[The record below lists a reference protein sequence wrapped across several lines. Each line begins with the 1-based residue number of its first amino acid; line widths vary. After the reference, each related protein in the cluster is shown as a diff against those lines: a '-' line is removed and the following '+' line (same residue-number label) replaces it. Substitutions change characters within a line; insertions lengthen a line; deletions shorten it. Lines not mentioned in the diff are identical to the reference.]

1 MPLFWFQTQ
10 LLTPSHSKEVL
21 LCIKH
26 NKYCG
31 TERVIEVFWAKYHKR
46 LCWPIILIWNV
57 RRRGACL
64 PKRGQV
70 PAHRTSCG
78 SQMLRLCAKSN
89 KTSPNSWCAFHVLVL
104 MSPITS
110 GETYTSPRV
119 MGLGTHAPGSKSSY
133 LSRYWQPHFSGIY
146 RRVLFYLLFQDR
158 VSLCNLSCLGA
169 RFIGGASL
177 TFTAILLP

>member
-46 LCWPIILIWNV
+46 LCWPIILICNV

-110 GETYTSPRV
+110 GERHTHLRGWWAW
-119 MGLGTHAPGSKSSY
+119 GLMLLEVKAPICQDIGSHIFLVFTVGSY
-133 LSRYWQPHFSGIY
+133 FIYFSKTGSHS
-146 RRVLFYLLFQDR
+146 V
-158 VSLCNLSCLGA
+158 
-169 RFIGGASL
+169 
-177 TFTAILLP
+177 T